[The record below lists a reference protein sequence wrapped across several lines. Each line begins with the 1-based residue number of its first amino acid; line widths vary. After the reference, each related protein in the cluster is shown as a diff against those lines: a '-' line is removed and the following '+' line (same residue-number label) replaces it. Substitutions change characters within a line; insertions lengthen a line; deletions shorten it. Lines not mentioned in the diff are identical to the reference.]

1 MVLEPLDAALDD
13 EDFDAAAPPTREV
26 DDRIPADMPPGEEP
40 PLLLA
45 EALVDTTAALVAPA
59 ADPDEDESLPPPPPP
74 PLPPDE
80 APPPPP
86 PPEVPP
92 PPRLRVLKLEP
103 SERPPDPRVP
113 RNCGV
118 KREEYFSGPVWP
130 VRRIVFSRR
139 PPL

>member
-1 MVLEPLDAALDD
+1 MVLELLEDALAAEAL
-13 EDFDAAAPPTREV
+13 AVAPPTREV
-26 DDRIPADMPPGEEP
+26 DERRPADMPVAEEP
-40 PLLLA
+40 PLVA
-45 EALVDTTAALVAPA
+45 EALVETTAALVAP
-59 ADPDEDESLPPPPPP
+59 PPEPEDESPAPP

-86 PPEVPP
+86 PPEAPP

-103 SERPPDPRVP
+103 SVSPPVPRVP

-118 KREEYFSGPVWP
+118 KREEYFSGPVCP

-139 PPL
+139 PPP